1 MNRLPAAILA
11 LCLAAGAAAHA
22 AEPRGAKVNL
32 DARAMKEV
40 DNDVMRA
47 VMFTEMEDADPVKLA
62 DAVNKAM
69 NDALKAAKQFPGLR
83 VKSSGYSSYPM
94 TEKSR
99 IVRWRS
105 RSELS
110 LEGEDFRLMA
120 DAIGK
125 LQASLQ
131 LGSVEFSVSPA
142 SRAKAEDAL
151 TREAIAEFLRKA
163 DIAAKSF
170 RGKTFSVIEASVS
183 SDGGQMPPPRP
194 MVMMKSMA
202 SDASVAAPAMEAGTS
217 RITVNVNGAILVP
230 R

>member
-1 MNRLPAAILA
+1 MNRLPAAVLA
-11 LCLAAGAAAHA
+11 LCLAAAAAAQA

-32 DARAMKEV
+32 DARAAKEV
-40 DNDVMRA
+40 ENDVMRA
-47 VMFTEMEDADPVKLA
+47 VMFTELEDTDPTRLA
-62 DAVNKAM
+62 DAVNRTM
-69 NDALKAAKQFPGLR
+69 NDALKAAKQLPGLR

-105 RSELS
+105 RSELT

-125 LQASLQ
+125 LQATLQ
-131 LGSVEFSVSPA
+131 LGSVDFSVSPA

-151 TREAIAEFLRKA
+151 TREAIAEFLRRA

-170 RGKTFSVIEASVS
+170 RGRSFSVVEASIS
-183 SDGGQMPPPRP
+183 SDGGQVPPRP

-202 SDASVAAPAMEAGTS
+202 SDASVATPAMEAGTS